1 MNKIELTA
9 AIAEETG
16 LNKKDAG
23 KAVDAFMGL
32 VTKEVA
38 DGRSVQLIGFGTFDS
53 AERAARTGKNPQTG
67 AAIEIPAKQVPRFRA
82 GKAFKEAVAR

>member
-23 KAVDAFMGL
+23 KAVNAFMGL

>member
-1 MNKIELTA
+1 MNKTELTA

-38 DGRSVQLIGFGTFDS
+38 DGGSVQLIGFGTFDS
-53 AERAARTGKNPQTG
+53 AERAARTGKNPRTG
-67 AAIEIPAKQVPRFRA
+67 NAIEIPAKQVPRFRA

>member
-1 MNKIELTA
+1 MNETELIA

-38 DGRSVQLIGFGTFDS
+38 DGGSVRLIGFGTFDS
-53 AERAARTGKNPQTG
+53 AERAARTGKNPRTG
-67 AAIEIPAKQVPRFRA
+67 DAIEIPAKQVPRFRA